1 MNGEIKKEKTAKLKI
16 DRKKVKSTTVD
27 MMFLLIA
34 CCFGTFSTVS
44 IMLPN
49 GLTSGGLT
57 GIVRIIQNYVNLNF
71 SVIYYMAS
79 IAILIILTIFL
90 GWKEARKT
98 IILSIMY
105 PTVMIL
111 FEKLDLSLLEG
122 KDVLLAAVFCGVFS
136 GISSGIV
143 IWRGYCFS
151 GTDGIAKILRKRLFP
166 QIPQGK
172 IMVSIDAA
180 VIIISAF
187 IFGRNIALYA
197 LITQLIISKTID
209 TVIFGFESK
218 IVQVEIITKEM
229 AEQIIDFVMD
239 DMHRGVTT
247 EKVIGEYTKERY
259 TKIRVYCSPRESI
272 ELKKKLAETDPSA
285 FVSSIRVEN
294 VWANGKGFKDI
305 HEDK

>member
-1 MNGEIKKEKTAKLKI
+1 M
-16 DRKKVKSTTVD
+16 
-27 MMFLLIA
+27 
-34 CCFGTFSTVS
+34 
-44 IMLPN
+44 
-49 GLTSGGLT
+49 
-57 GIVRIIQNYVNLNF
+57 
-71 SVIYYMAS
+71 
-79 IAILIILTIFL
+79 
-90 GWKEARKT
+90 
-98 IILSIMY
+98 
-105 PTVMIL
+105 
-111 FEKLDLSLLEG
+111 
-122 KDVLLAAVFCGVFS
+122 FS

-151 GTDGIAKILRKRLFP
+151 GTDGIAKIIRKKLLP

-172 IMVSIDAA
+172 IMVTIDAA
-180 VIIISAF
+180 VIIVSAF

-218 IVQVEIITKEM
+218 IVQVEIITKDM

-247 EKVIGEYTKERY
+247 EKVIGEYTKDRY

-272 ELKKKLAETDPSA
+272 DLKKKLAETDPTA

>member
-1 MNGEIKKEKTAKLKI
+1 ML
-16 DRKKVKSTTVD
+16 
-27 MMFLLIA
+27 FLLAA
-34 CCFGTFSTVS
+34 CCFGTFPTAS

-105 PTVMIL
+105 PTVMMV
-111 FEKLDLSLLEG
+111 FEKLNFSLLEG
-122 KDVLLAAVFCGVFS
+122 KDVILAAVFCGVFS

-151 GTDGIAKILRKRLFP
+151 GTDGIAKIIRKKLLP

-172 IMVSIDAA
+172 IMVTIDAA
-180 VIIISAF
+180 VIIVSAF

-218 IVQVEIITKEM
+218 IVQVEIITKDM

-247 EKVIGEYTKERY
+247 EKVIGEYTKDRY

-272 ELKKKLAETDPSA
+272 DLKKKLAETDPTA

>member
-1 MNGEIKKEKTAKLKI
+1 MKDKENK
-16 DRKKVKSTTVD
+16 RKKVKDTTMD
-27 MMFLLIA
+27 MLFLLAA

-105 PTVMIL
+105 PTVMVV
-111 FEKLDLSLLEG
+111 FEKLNLSLLEG
-122 KDVLLAAVFCGVFS
+122 KDVILAAVFCGVFS

-151 GTDGIAKILRKRLFP
+151 GTDGIAKIIRKKLLP

-172 IMVSIDAA
+172 IMVTIDAA
-180 VIIISAF
+180 VIIVSAF

-218 IVQVEIITKEM
+218 IVQVEIITKDM

-247 EKVIGEYTKERY
+247 EKVIGEYTKDRY

-272 ELKKKLAETDPSA
+272 DLKKKLAETDPTA

>member
-1 MNGEIKKEKTAKLKI
+1 MKDKENK
-16 DRKKVKSTTVD
+16 RKKVKDTTID
-27 MMFLLIA
+27 MLFLLSA

-105 PTVMIL
+105 PTVMVV
-111 FEKLDLSLLEG
+111 FEKLNLSLLEG
-122 KDVLLAAVFCGVFS
+122 KDVILAAVFCGVFS

-151 GTDGIAKILRKRLFP
+151 GTDGIAKIIRKKLLP

-172 IMVSIDAA
+172 IMVTIDAA
-180 VIIISAF
+180 VIIVSAF

-218 IVQVEIITKEM
+218 IVQVEIITKDM

-247 EKVIGEYTKERY
+247 EKVIGEYTKDRY

-272 ELKKKLAETDPSA
+272 DLKKKLAETDPTA

>member
-1 MNGEIKKEKTAKLKI
+1 MKDKENK
-16 DRKKVKSTTVD
+16 RKKVKDTTID
-27 MMFLLIA
+27 MLFLLA
-34 CCFGTFSTVS
+34 SCCFGTFSTVS

-105 PTVMIL
+105 PTVMVV
-111 FEKLDLSLLEG
+111 FEKLNLSLLEG
-122 KDVLLAAVFCGVFS
+122 KDVILAAVFCGVFS

-151 GTDGIAKILRKRLFP
+151 GTDGIAKIIRKKLLP

-172 IMVSIDAA
+172 IMVAIDAA
-180 VIIISAF
+180 VIIVSAF

-218 IVQVEIITKEM
+218 IVQVEIITKDM

-247 EKVIGEYTKERY
+247 EKVIGEYTKDRY

-272 ELKKKLAETDPSA
+272 DLKKKLAETDPTA

>member
-1 MNGEIKKEKTAKLKI
+1 MNGEIKKEKTAKSKI

-105 PTVMIL
+105 PTVMII
-111 FEKLDLSLLEG
+111 FEKLDLSLLE
-122 KDVLLAAVFCGVFS
+122 KNDILLAAVFCGVFS

-305 HEDK
+305 NEDK